1 VLVKYTRHKFILAS
15 CTAKC
20 DMQHT
25 STWQGCVNRAQCLI
39 VSSVYFLSLQVS
51 LSELVF
57 QCFIAS
63 VCSNC
68 KKDTWNKWRCY
79 FKLLLQILVLPL
91 WALFSGYTFLP
102 TSGFKISYVV
112 PPPCLD
118 YQGFDLQM
126 LVSSV
131 DLSGRIFSQVNCM
144 PCSHVTSGCF
154 WVESK

>member
-1 VLVKYTRHKFILAS
+1 MYARCCQRNMDQNQLVPKESYVVPT
-15 CTAKC
+15 
-20 DMQHT
+20 
-25 STWQGCVNRAQCLI
+25 
-39 VSSVYFLSLQVS
+39 
-51 LSELVF
+51 
-57 QCFIAS
+57 
-63 VCSNC
+63 
-68 KKDTWNKWRCY
+68 KKDT
-79 FKLLLQILVLPL
+79 L

-154 WVESK
+154 WVESKYVIWRPKANGQKSDWLLALPFTLSAWKQVCYLKAQSQCYSVWLTE